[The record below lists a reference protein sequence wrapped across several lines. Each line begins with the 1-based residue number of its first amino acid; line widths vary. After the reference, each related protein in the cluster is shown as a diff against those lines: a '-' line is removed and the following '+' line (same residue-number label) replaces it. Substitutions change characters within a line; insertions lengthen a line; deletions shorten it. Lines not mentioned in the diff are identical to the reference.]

1 MSTETT
7 EALIE
12 RVLAEHEWD
21 YPDSFCK
28 CDAWVSLDTPW
39 RAHVAAAIT
48 QALAEQGEV
57 EQPRRLCEPTGWA
70 AGGVT
75 ESRDLRDTESGRR
88 SNWDRMTA
96 EACPLCG
103 PTGTEQHPRRANVTR
118 CANCKEWL
126 TWAEDAAASQR
137 ALYDTDSGRRDN
149 WSER

>member
-1 MSTETT
+1 MSTEST

-48 QALAEQGEV
+48 QALAEQPTV
-57 EQPRRLCEPTGWA
+57 EQPRRLCDPI
-70 AGGVT
+70 
-75 ESRDLRDTESGRR
+75 DT
-88 SNWDRMTA
+88 
-96 EACPLCG
+96 
-103 PTGTEQHPRRANVTR
+103 
-118 CANCKEWL
+118 
-126 TWAEDAAASQR
+126 TWAEDAAASHR